1 MKDFIAIFITCF
13 VICLIVIFFFGG
25 LIFTNIWAIIV
36 LISLILAIIAKNFIN
51 QGDEIEELKKKI
63 EQLIKDEQND
73 EGDDETGLRS

>member
-13 VICLIVIFFFGG
+13 VICLIVIFFFRG

-63 EQLIKDEQND
+63 EQLLKDEQND